1 MMRLAHVLLPLALA
15 AAGCGLPTRAIS
27 SPTEYRDYRETRT
40 AWTVED
46 RLAAAAKYLAAHPQG
61 RFVAE
66 VRATFGREEQSF
78 YDQKSQTA
86 PGLEWYLM
94 VLPGGP
100 HASEA
105 SLRLSDFEA
114 RAKVH
119 RKDQLLSEAKTIE
132 ARLSAAAASR
142 HAAVDTLTGWIGS
155 IAIVRTWGEATWHL
169 PGETLL
175 SLRGWP
181 DPARCTDRRCSRT
194 RSVEFQVPVSGGG
207 LEDRAATMDF
217 VVVLQDGGVD
227 RIEVRGPELFS
238 RLFEASR
245 GIPLDPDHERARAE
259 AVGFALDLVG
269 GAFESVAPVAR
280 CDRPIRPPV
289 VMSRRC
295 DGWSIDVTIGDT
307 PADDDIVSVRGP
319 R

>member
-1 MMRLAHVLLPLALA
+1 
-15 AAGCGLPTRAIS
+15 
-27 SPTEYRDYRETRT
+27 
-40 AWTVED
+40 VED
-46 RLAAAAKYLAAHPQG
+46 RLSAASKYLDAYPKG
-61 RFVAE
+61 RFADE
-66 VRATFGREEQSF
+66 VRASFAREERDF
-78 YDQKSQTA
+78 YDAKSQTA

-94 VLPGGP
+94 VLPHGP

-114 RAKVH
+114 RAKVQ
-119 RKDQLLSEAKTIE
+119 RKDLLLSQAKTIE
-132 ARLSAAAASR
+132 ARLAAAQASR
-142 HAAVDTLTGWIGS
+142 HAAVDTLTAWIGS
-155 IAIVRTWGEATWHL
+155 IALVRSWGEATWHL

-181 DPARCTDRRCSRT
+181 DPAKCNDRRCSRT
-194 RSVEFQVPVSGGG
+194 QSLEFQVPVTGGG

-217 VVVLQDGGVD
+217 IVTIEAGGVD

-245 GIPLDPDHERARAE
+245 GIPLDPDRERARAE

-269 GAFESVAPVAR
+269 GAFESVTPAAR

-289 VMSRRC
+289 VMSRKC

-319 R
+319 KTN